1 MSSPLFSQTP
11 DSLAS
16 MFNIGQRSAVEA
28 AFKLAGYQGDLEV
41 APIADET
48 ERAFLV
54 DAEVYGC
61 LRDRRALE
69 QVLTQLLGRKVWV
82 AERSPQWGE
91 AIPFE

>member
-1 MSSPLFSQTP
+1 VPSPLFSQAP

-54 DAEVYGC
+54 DAEVYGK
-61 LRDRRALE
+61 LSLDPPPKYLSVVSA
-69 QVLTQLLGRKVWV
+69 
-82 AERSPQWGE
+82 
-91 AIPFE
+91 